1 VAPRVKVSICKR
13 TSNHAV
19 RLCAFCKREINDKRD
34 SGGIDRDFTTV
45 RGIKIGNIIYTN
57 TINRRTYDESGK
69 SFSMSSH
76 LVL

>member
-1 VAPRVKVSICKR
+1 VAPRGKYLCVKGLVTMQSGCVLF
-13 TSNHAV
+13 A
-19 RLCAFCKREINDKRD
+19 REINDKRD

-69 SFSMSSH
+69 GFSMSSH